1 MPLLVLR
8 PRTKP
13 RRPLTALE
21 ADLLRALADVS
32 SLSPRSFPVEAG
44 APITRADARRAL
56 SALWRRGLLT
66 RDGWADTANY
76 RRKS

>member
-8 PRTKP
+8 PRA
-13 RRPLTALE
+13 RFRPLTALE
-21 ADLLRALADVS
+21 ADLLAALSDVS

-44 APITRADARRAL
+44 APITRADARHAL

-66 RDGWADTANY
+66 RAGWGDATTY